1 MDDPVEDMRLAF
13 VNRRRELAELEAA
26 RRAGG
31 LLVVYGRRRVG
42 KTRLLRQWLAA
53 RAGLYSQAIEAP
65 VELQVRQVWQD
76 LRPGLKS
83 EVQPRTWEEVF
94 GLLTLTAQGTT
105 LCLDEFPYLVESDPS
120 LPSRLQRWLDHELP
134 KGCLFVVSG
143 SSRRMM
149 HDLFLHRAAPLYGRA
164 RKVLRIDPMDYG
176 AFCAAVG
183 LAPREPGSFE
193 KFALVGGI
201 PRYWEFLEPR
211 QDLIA
216 LADALYF
223 DPAPFLEE
231 EPARLLRD
239 EGVAGR
245 NALAVL
251 EAVGRGASRPS
262 EIAARMGAQQ
272 TSLSR
277 LFTQLLDAALLT
289 RELPFG
295 ESLRSSK
302 RVLYRIQ
309 DPSLRF
315 WFRVFSP
322 HRSRWAGYQPAAKK
336 ALLHEHAASVF
347 EDHCRALYPG
357 SQRYWEADLE
367 LDLVAPD
374 PERNGRLLVA
384 EVKWRRVLQKERRA
398 LFAQLADTWARSSLS
413 RRHKSVRFAVLD
425 QTAIVA

>member
-13 VNRRRELAELEAA
+13 VNRTRELSELESA

-76 LRPGLKS
+76 LRASLKS
-83 EVQPRTWEEVF
+83 EVQPRTWEELL

-105 LCLDEFPYLVESDPS
+105 LCLDEFPYFVESDPS

-134 KGCLFVVSG
+134 SGCLLILSG

-149 HDLFLHRAAPLYGRA
+149 HDIFLHRAAPLFGRA

-176 AFCAAVG
+176 AFCAAVK
-183 LAPREPGSFE
+183 LAPREPASFE

-211 QDLIA
+211 QDLVA

-251 EAVGRGASRPS
+251 EAVGRGAERPS
-262 EIAARMGAQQ
+262 EIASRMGAKQ

-277 LFTQLLDAALLT
+277 LFTQLLDATLLT
-289 RELPFG
+289 RELPYG

-322 HRSRWAGYQPAAKK
+322 HRSRWASHPPALKK
-336 ALLHEHAASVF
+336 KLLHDHAASVF

-357 SQRYWEADLE
+357 SRRYWEPNLE

-374 PERNGRLLVA
+374 PERSGRLLVA
-384 EVKWRRVLQKERRA
+384 EIKWRRILAKERRA
-398 LFAQLADTWARSSLS
+398 LLAELAATWSRCSLR
-413 RRHKSVRFAVLD
+413 RRHPSVRFAILD
-425 QTAIVA
+425 ETALVA